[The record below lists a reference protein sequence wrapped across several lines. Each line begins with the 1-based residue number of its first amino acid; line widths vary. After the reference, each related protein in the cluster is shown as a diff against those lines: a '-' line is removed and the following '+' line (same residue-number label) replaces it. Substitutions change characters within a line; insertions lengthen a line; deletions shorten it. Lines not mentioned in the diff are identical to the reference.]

1 MMDNIDQLLKRFF
14 SALEQHTADEID
26 EETIAQIL
34 RKEFDG
40 SEREML
46 ITVLDSLF
54 GEVTKMAENPKDYF
68 FSNEQEKLDKYLDEK
83 DRKVDPAD

>member
-1 MMDNIDQLLKRFF
+1 MDNIDQLLKRFF
-14 SALEQHTADEID
+14 NALEQHTADGID

-34 RKEFDG
+34 HKEFDG

-54 GEVTKMAENPKDYF
+54 GEVTKMAENP
-68 FSNEQEKLDKYLDEK
+68 
-83 DRKVDPAD
+83 